1 MKRLVFIVEG
11 DTEVIFINDVIIPYL
26 YNLGFNNPM
35 NAQTIIT
42 NRKQHNK
49 GGVIN
54 YEYLKN
60 DINRVLAQGNVI
72 ITTFIDFFRLPTNFP
87 NFTTD
92 SKLINEIEDG
102 ISIDFDNNKNLIPYI
117 QRHELEALMFIK
129 KDGFELVIDVEDKL
143 LLIENII
150 EEYSNPEDINGNPE
164 NAPSKR
170 LERIF
175 KYDKVADSEI
185 IFGMLDIQ
193 TMIDKCPRFNNWI
206 NTIIVKLSE

>member
-11 DTEVIFINDVIIPYL
+11 DTEVIFINDIVIPYL
-26 YNLGFNNPM
+26 YSLGFNNPM
-35 NAQTIIT
+35 NTQTIIT
-42 NRKQHNK
+42 NRKQHKK

-87 NFTTD
+87 NFTND
-92 SKLINEIEDG
+92 SKLIHTIEEGIYNDFENNE
-102 ISIDFDNNKNLIPYI
+102 NLIPYI
-117 QRHELEALMFIK
+117 QRHELESLMFAG
-129 KDGFELVIDVEDKL
+129 KDGFELVIDEEKKL
-143 LLIENII
+143 EFIEKII
-150 EEYSNPEDINGNPE
+150 EQYPNPEDINSNPE

-175 KYDKVADSEI
+175 NYDKVADSEI
-185 IFGMLDIQ
+185 IFGMLEIQ
-193 TMIDKCPRFNNWI
+193 SIINKCPKFKSWI
-206 NTIIVKLSE
+206 NKLIEALKE

>member
-11 DTEVIFINDVIIPYL
+11 DTEVIFINDVVIPYL
-26 YNLGFNNPM
+26 YNLGFRNPM

-42 NRKQHNK
+42 NRKQHKK

-92 SKLINEIEDG
+92 SKLINKIEDG
-102 ISIDFDNNKNLIPYI
+102 ISIDFDSNENLIPYI
-117 QRHELEALMFIK
+117 QKHEIEALMFTK
-129 KDGFELVIDVEDKL
+129 KDGFELVIDEEDKL

-150 EEYSNPEDINGNPE
+150 EEYPNPEDINSNPE

-175 KYDKVADSEI
+175 KYDKVADSEM

-193 TMIDKCPRFNNWI
+193 SMIDKCPRFNNWI
-206 NTIIVKLSE
+206 NNIIEKLSE

>member
-11 DTEVIFINDVIIPYL
+11 DTEVIFINDVVIPYL
-26 YNLGFNNPM
+26 YNLDFKNPM

-42 NRKQHNK
+42 NRKQHKK
-49 GGVIN
+49 GGVVN

-87 NFTTD
+87 NFTID
-92 SKLINEIEDG
+92 SKLINTIEEG
-102 ISIDFDNNKNLIPYI
+102 ISIDFDNNENIIPYI
-117 QRHELEALMFIK
+117 QRHELEALMFAK
-129 KDGFELVIDVEDKL
+129 KDGFELVIDEDDKL

-150 EEYSNPEDINGNPE
+150 EEYPNPEDINSNPE

-175 KYDKVADSEI
+175 KYDKVADSEL

-193 TMIDKCPRFNNWI
+193 SIIDKCPRFNNWMQ
-206 NTIIVKLSE
+206 NIIEKLSE